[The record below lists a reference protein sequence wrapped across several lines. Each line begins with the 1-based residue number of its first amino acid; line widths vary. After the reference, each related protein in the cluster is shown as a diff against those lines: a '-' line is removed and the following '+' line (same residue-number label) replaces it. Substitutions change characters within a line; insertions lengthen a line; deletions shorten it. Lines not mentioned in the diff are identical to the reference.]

1 MTNKAKLTFISD
13 MEVIF
18 YSFLC
23 YTGGNFFNFI
33 FMDIHENWC
42 SIAYILIY
50 VTNYVADH
58 LVKAREREVIFSDL
72 RF

>member
-1 MTNKAKLTFISD
+1 MLG
-13 MEVIF
+13 EIF
-18 YSFLC
+18 L
-23 YTGGNFFNFI
+23 I
-33 FMDIHENWC
+33 LFMDIHENWC